1 MINGYKY
8 RIYPNKDQKVL
19 LGKTIRCCRFVYNK
33 LLNIKKIMYEKF
45 RATISEFELNNH
57 LLVLKDIYPWL
68 KEVNSQSLQ
77 QASKNLNSAYNHF
90 FKDSPDFQK
99 RRVKR
104 ILFNHFRFHNSTE
117 LKKEIRFGFLK
128 LDG

>member
-19 LGKTIRCCRFVYNK
+19 LGKTIGCCRFVYNK

-57 LLVLKDIYPWL
+57 LLILKDIYPWL
-68 KEVNSQSLQ
+68 SATRKAVLKITDQS
-77 QASKNLNSAYNHF
+77 APY
-90 FKDSPDFQK
+90 P
-99 RRVKR
+99 
-104 ILFNHFRFHNSTE
+104 
-117 LKKEIRFGFLK
+117 FGVSLM
-128 LDG
+128 